1 MIVVSPEMFETMTKR
16 AYKIAELHFQQVT
29 FDWPAENAALM
40 HDDLIERYVDLIFER
55 WGKAANE
62 MLDEAEASEVSAEK

>member
-1 MIVVSPEMFETMTKR
+1 
-16 AYKIAELHFQQVT
+16 
-29 FDWPAENAALM
+29 M

-62 MLDEAEASEVSAEK
+62 MLDEAAEEATAAAEDAAS